1 MADEKR
7 FFPQGEYKQAVKF
20 FEDKLTLPTKKWTDL
35 KGEMHQKAFTVA
47 GVMRTDILEDFKK
60 AVDKA
65 VKDNISLKDFQK
77 EFDKIASKWQGLSKQ
92 EGTNDFDQRFKKKK
106 YAGWRSRVIYQTNIQ
121 TSFCAA
127 RERQMRDAVDKKGR
141 PLFTHAK
148 YVCMNLETSRKM
160 HKDWDGT
167 VLPVNHPWWQKHSPP
182 NGWFCKCRKD
192 PISKYEIEA
201 GIEKETEAPTPP
213 ESTEGIDKGWEHN
226 VGNSA
231 YGKYVSEEEKEN
243 ATYEWDEF
251 CQQGLWESEE
261 TELPE
266 NTPIHNMPPLLAE
279 TTSLDEFS
287 DTFMRRMKEEFLDDS
302 KVHFF
307 EDAVM
312 IEMDTAKTKYPLYIN
327 PKLLGKHFLT
337 KKDPNSNSRKINT
350 EWKPERTQYI
360 NMFIESI
367 KHPSVC
373 RMKFGKSTSG
383 LVSIN
388 STFYTYFAD
397 GNAKKTTVLVFR
409 ATNSHLQ
416 LWTAYPAD
424 KTPKPTG
431 SKM

>member
-20 FEDKLTLPTKKWTDL
+20 FEDKLTLPTKEWTDL

-77 EFDKIASKWQGLSKQ
+77 EFDEVASKWQGLSKQ

-106 YAGWRSRVIYQTNIQ
+106 YAAWRSRVIYQTNIQ

-167 VLPVNHPWWQKHSPP
+167 VLPINHPWWQKHSPP

-201 GIEKETEAPTPP
+201 GIEKETTAPTPP

-231 YGKYVSEEEKEN
+231 YGKYESQEEKK
-243 ATYEWDEF
+243 AASKDWDEF
-251 CQQGLWESEE
+251 PQSGIWKSEAKDFADNAPVYDAPKRTPRTESVK
-261 TELPE
+261 
-266 NTPIHNMPPLLAE
+266 
-279 TTSLDEFS
+279 EFS
-287 DTFMRRMKEEFLDDS
+287 DTFMSRLKEEFGSDPNVKFYDD
-302 KVHFF
+302 
-307 EDAVM
+307 AM
-312 IEMDTAKTKYPLYIN
+312 EMELKTKKTKYPIYIN
-327 PKLLGKHFLT
+327 PSFVGNHFL
-337 KKDPNSNSRKINT
+337 NENNFH
-350 EWKPERTQYI
+350 PERTEFI
-360 NMFIESI
+360 NYFIETI
-367 KHPSVC
+367 KNPCEC
-373 RMKFGKSTSG
+373 RLQFEVSKHSG
-383 LVSIN
+383 LSSI
-388 STFYTYFAD
+388 TAMFYSRFKSE
-397 GNAKKTTVLVFR
+397 KKNKNTILAFR
-409 ATNSHLQ
+409 AINGRLQ
-416 LWTAYPAD
+416 FWTTYVSSNKIPI
-424 KTPKPTG
+424 G
-431 SKM
+431 SAL